1 MNFPRKTFLAGATAA
16 AIAPSAP
23 RFASA
28 AAATPSLSDVRTL
41 LGIDAKFSGK
51 GLTIDCGLVYALT
64 GAGAIFG
71 SKLMDLPH
79 LAIKHIE
86 QLGGPTFN
94 LVVKNN
100 KSGDPD
106 AGVQVTRE
114 LAAAH
119 VGMELT
125 SYAADLGA
133 QLPGIKKAKIFSLDG
148 SGGTANFAT
157 DKPYFWGTI
166 ARTPT
171 DAIPG
176 IVRYLQA
183 KMPQAKK
190 AAFCTW
196 DLGPLT
202 DVGAMEIAAQ
212 FTNVGIEIVAD
223 ERAAISETNFATN
236 IQKIKE
242 ADPDVVFIV
251 MYAEDPG
258 YFMKQYA
265 LSGINKPVFAFTDT
279 IAARQIAGAAYDNM
293 YFAFDYFDADHPE
306 NPWAK
311 FYVSEFEKM
320 EPGYK
325 PDYYSAN
332 AYEDFFTL
340 WDCVRRVLKKGGN
353 PHDGTQLDTAFRA
366 NPTFKSL
373 YGGSES
379 AVGIGQL
386 SLTNHS
392 LSRRPLRILQYSGGA
407 LNTLA
412 YFDIGGKNFRLA

>member
-1 MNFPRKTFLAGATAA
+1 MSSRSSFLASATATAA
-16 AIAPSAP
+16 ALALPLPSFGAPAI
-23 RFASA
+23 
-28 AAATPSLSDVRTL
+28 PSLSQLRTL
-41 LGIDAKFSGK
+41 LGIDPAYAGK
-51 GLTIDCGLVYALT
+51 GLTIDCGLVYPLT

-79 LAIKHIE
+79 LAVKHIA

-94 LVVKNN
+94 LVVKDN

-106 AGVQVTRE
+106 ASVEATRE
-114 LAAAH
+114 LGAQH

-125 SYAADLGA
+125 SYAAGLGA
-133 QLPGIKKAKIFSLDG
+133 QLPGIKKFKLFSLDG

-157 DKPYFWGTI
+157 GKPYFWGTI

-176 IVRYLQA
+176 IVKYLQK
-183 KMPQAKK
+183 KMPEVKK
-190 AAFCTW
+190 VAFCTW

-202 DVGAMEIAAQ
+202 DVGALAIADQ
-212 FTNVGIEIVAD
+212 FTQIGVEIVAD
-223 ERAAISETNFATN
+223 ERAPISATDFSTN
-236 IQKIKE
+236 IAKIKE
-242 ADPDVVFIV
+242 AEPDVVFIV

-265 LSGINKPVFAFTDT
+265 LSGIGKPVFAFTDSL
-279 IAARQIAGAAYDNM
+279 AARQIAGKAYDGL
-293 YFAFDYFDADHPE
+293 YVAFDYFDADHPQ
-306 NPWAK
+306 NPWAR

-325 PDYYSAN
+325 PDFYSAN

-340 WDCVRRVLKKGGN
+340 WDCIRRVIKTGGN
-353 PHDGTQLDTAFRA
+353 PHDGAQLDAAFRA
-366 NPTFKSL
+366 KPTFKSL
-373 YGGSES
+373 YGGSDV
-379 AVGIGQL
+379 AAGIGRL
-386 SLTNHS
+386 NLTTHS
-392 LSRRPLRILQYSGGA
+392 IASRPMRILQYTDGA

-412 YFDIGGKNFRLA
+412 YFEIGGKNFRLA

>member
-1 MNFPRKTFLAGATAA
+1 MTLARRTFLAGA
-16 AIAPSAP
+16 
-23 RFASA
+23 A
-28 AAATPSLSDVRTL
+28 AAATLATSGPARAANAMPSLSDLRTL
-41 LGIDAKFSGK
+41 LGIDPKYAGK
-51 GLTIDCGLVYALT
+51 GMTIDCGLVYALT

-79 LAIKHIE
+79 LAVKHIE
-86 QLGGPTFN
+86 ALGGPTFN

-106 AGVQVTRE
+106 AGVEATRE
-114 LAAAH
+114 LAADR

-133 QLPGIKKAKIFSLDG
+133 QIPGIKKSKIFSLDG

-157 DKPYFWGTI
+157 GKPYFWGTI

-176 IVRYLQA
+176 IVLYLQK
-183 KMPQAKK
+183 KMPEVKK
-190 AAFCTW
+190 VAFCTW

-202 DVGAMEIAAQ
+202 DVGANEIAAQ
-212 FTNVGIEIVAD
+212 FTDVDIEIVAD
-223 ERAAISETNFATN
+223 ERAAISATDFSTN

-242 ADPDVVFIV
+242 AEPDLVFIV

-279 IAARQIAGAAYDNM
+279 LAARQIAGPAYDGM
-293 YFAFDYFDADHPE
+293 YFAFDYFDADHPQ
-306 NPWAK
+306 NPWAR
-311 FYVSEFEKM
+311 FYVDEFEKI

-340 WDCVRRVLKKGGN
+340 WDCIRRVLKKGGN
-353 PHDGTQLDTAFRA
+353 PHDGAQLDAAFRA
-366 NPTFKSL
+366 DPTFKSL
-373 YGGSES
+373 YGGNDTT
-379 AVGIGQL
+379 VGIGRL
-386 SLTNHS
+386 SLTSHS
-392 LSRRPLRILQYSGGA
+392 LSRRPMRILQFGNDT
-407 LNTLA
+407 LKTLA